1 MPPLPFRREIR
12 ELVDP
17 DERRPRDVPV
27 EVCLVSR
34 VDAAQ
39 RVPAVDEAVLDQ

>member
-1 MPPLPFRREIR
+1 MPPLPFRLEIR

-17 DERRPRDVPV
+17 DEPRAGDVPV

-34 VDAAQ
+34 VDAVQ
-39 RVPAVDEAVLDQ
+39 RVAAVDEAVLDQ